1 MTGYIQKKPIMAIPN
16 LNVKWVTYPVE
27 WDGEMTDEMLM
38 GVIKLALQRNFLING
53 SLEGAALRI
62 GHVQAESELL
72 SATII
77 WFKACGDPSIYPN
90 IINRDTLRSSSSDN
104 QQQQSQE
111 QQQPFEIICI
121 SDDDDNDDGFDDD
134 NDDDNVDK

>member
-1 MTGYIQKKPIMAIPN
+1 MAIPN
-16 LNVKWVTYPVE
+16 LNVEWVTYPVE
-27 WDGEMTDEMLM
+27 WEGEMTDEMLM

-62 GHVQAESELL
+62 AHVQAESKLL

-77 WFKACGDPSIYPN
+77 WFKACGDPSTHPN
-90 IINRDTLRSSSSDN
+90 IINRNTLRSSSSSDS

-111 QQQPFEIICI
+111 QQRPFEIICI
-121 SDDDDNDDGFDDD
+121 SDDDDDGFDDD
-134 NDDDNVDK
+134 DDDDIVDK